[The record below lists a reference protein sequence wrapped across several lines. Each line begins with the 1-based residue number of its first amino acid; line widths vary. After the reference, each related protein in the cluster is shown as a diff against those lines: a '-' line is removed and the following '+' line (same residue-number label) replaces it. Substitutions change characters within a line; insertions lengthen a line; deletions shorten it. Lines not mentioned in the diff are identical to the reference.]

1 MVSSRTAKSSVPDS
15 EAWGSL
21 ELVTDPRAVGRKA
34 VTMVMSAM
42 TAMTAMVK
50 PKRIFGFWRI
60 AAKEP
65 LIRSPIVSGRSGMM
79 PGLDSHPHWLEFTL

>member
-1 MVSSRTAKSSVPDS
+1 MEMRET
-15 EAWGSL
+15 
-21 ELVTDPRAVGRKA
+21 
-34 VTMVMSAM
+34 

-65 LIRSPIVSGRSGMM
+65 LIRSPIESGRRGMM
-79 PGLDSHPHWLEFTL
+79 PGLASHPHWLVFTL

>member
-1 MVSSRTAKSSVPDS
+1 MMAKSSVPVS

-21 ELVTDPRAVGRKA
+21 DPVTDPREVGRND
-34 VTMVMSAM
+34 VTIVRREM

-65 LIRSPIVSGRSGMM
+65 LIRSPMVSGRRGIM
-79 PGLDSHPHWLEFTL
+79 PGLASQPH